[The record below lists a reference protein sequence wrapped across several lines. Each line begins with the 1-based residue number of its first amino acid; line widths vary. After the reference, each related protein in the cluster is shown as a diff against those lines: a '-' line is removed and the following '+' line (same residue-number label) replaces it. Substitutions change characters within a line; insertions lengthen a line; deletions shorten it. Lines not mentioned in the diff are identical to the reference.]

1 MKSNSTKY
9 QTTDEQIRLYETI
22 TPLLTAAYSELKE
35 LSKKKQDDSLNIGKV
50 KMINRL
56 LLKAK
61 DILKK
66 EPTNE
71 YLDILDEEELPT
83 NSDAVLIVSQFISA
97 LSTFKVA
104 HRIIEG
110 FSKVWDNPGHWIQ
123 DK

>member
-22 TPLLTAAYSELKE
+22 TPLLTVAYSELKE

-66 EPTNE
+66 KNQ
-71 YLDILDEEELPT
+71 LMNI
-83 NSDAVLIVSQFISA
+83 
-97 LSTFKVA
+97 
-104 HRIIEG
+104 
-110 FSKVWDNPGHWIQ
+110 
-123 DK
+123 

>member
-104 HRIIEG
+104 HRIIEA
-110 FSKVWDNPGHWIQ
+110 FSKVWDNPGHWVQ

>member
-104 HRIIEG
+104 HRINEA
-110 FSKVWDNPGHWIQ
+110 FSKVWDNPGHWVQ

>member
-1 MKSNSTKY
+1 MKGNSTKY

-35 LSKKKQDDSLNIGKV
+35 LSKKKQDDTLNIGKV

-71 YLDILDEEELPT
+71 YLEILDEEELPT

-104 HRIIEG
+104 HRIIET
-110 FSKVWDNPGHWIQ
+110 FSKVWDNPGHWVQ

>member
-35 LSKKKQDDSLNIGKV
+35 LSKKKQEDSLNIGKV

-104 HRIIEG
+104 HRINEA
-110 FSKVWDNPGHWIQ
+110 FSKVWDNPGHWVQ